1 MTRTLATFLLFL
13 HLFNT
18 GGYTVLN
25 QYLVYQSDKFVAD
38 QISKGKYDI
47 NNLVEIKIK
56 QHLPQIQD
64 WKTYARVSGQIQLN
78 GVAYNYV
85 RLKMTRDTLFV
96 QCIPNY
102 ETTKLLNEN
111 IIYAKQINDIPVSKK
126 AHESSGKKTGMDN
139 KYNFPVT
146 SNILFAVSPEVQ
158 KLNTF
163 IYISIKQ
170 PLVQIATRPPE
181 AMA

>member
-1 MTRTLATFLLFL
+1 MLIV
-13 HLFNT
+13 HLFNA
-18 GGYTVLN
+18 GGYLVLN
-25 QYLVYQSDKFVAD
+25 QYLVHQSNKFVTE

-47 NNLVEIKIK
+47 NNLIEIKIK
-56 QHLPQIQD
+56 QHLPQIRD
-64 WKTYARVSGQIQLN
+64 WKTYTRVSGQIQLN

-111 IIYAKQINDIPVSKK
+111 IICAKEVNDIPVSKK
-126 AHESSGKKTGMDN
+126 AHESSGKKTGIDN
-139 KYNFPVT
+139 KYHFPT
-146 SNILFAVSPEVQ
+146 SSNVLFVISPEVQ

-170 PLVQIATRPPE
+170 PLVQIAGRPPE
-181 AMA
+181 VMV

>member
-1 MTRTLATFLLFL
+1 MLVV
-13 HLFNT
+13 HLFNV
-18 GGYTVLN
+18 GGYLVLN
-25 QYLVYQSDKFVAD
+25 QYLVQQSNKFVTE

-47 NNLVEIKIK
+47 NNLMEIKVK

-64 WKTYARVSGQIQLN
+64 WKSYARVSGQIQLN

-111 IIYAKQINDIPVSKK
+111 VICAKQVNDIPVSKK
-126 AHESSGKKTGMDN
+126 AHESSGKKAGVDN
-139 KYNFPVT
+139 KYNFPV
-146 SNILFAVSPEVQ
+146 NCNALFAISPEVQ

-170 PLVQIATRPPE
+170 PLVQIAGRPPE
-181 AMA
+181 IIA

>member
-1 MTRTLATFLLFL
+1 V
-13 HLFNT
+13 
-18 GGYTVLN
+18 GGYMVLN
-25 QYLVYQSDKFVAD
+25 QYLVHRSNSFVTE

-47 NNLVEIKIK
+47 NNLIEIKIK

-102 ETTKLLNEN
+102 TTTKLLNEN
-111 IIYAKQINDIPVSKK
+111 IICAKQVNDIPVSKK
-126 AHESSGKKTGMDN
+126 AHESSSKKPGGDN
-139 KYNFPVT
+139 KYNFPMVCNT
-146 SNILFAVSPEVQ
+146 FFAVSPEIQ
-158 KLNTF
+158 KLSTF

-170 PLVQIATRPPE
+170 PLVQIAVRPPE
-181 AMA
+181 VVA